1 MALRKN
7 NMKITDTVEIKNNYA
22 EILSVLGDDLQS
34 AADMAL
40 QRYLIEVITG
50 KIAELR
56 EKEAGFQTKYGC
68 DYPTF
73 SRCAAEDED
82 FVAEIEKNV
91 SKLWEIDQAEW
102 EFCNKGIDD
111 WIKKLQSI
119 LLMS

>member
-1 MALRKN
+1 MN
-7 NMKITDTVEIKNNYA
+7 ITDTVEIKNYYA

-34 AADMAL
+34 AADIAL

-82 FVAEIEKNV
+82 FVAETEKNV